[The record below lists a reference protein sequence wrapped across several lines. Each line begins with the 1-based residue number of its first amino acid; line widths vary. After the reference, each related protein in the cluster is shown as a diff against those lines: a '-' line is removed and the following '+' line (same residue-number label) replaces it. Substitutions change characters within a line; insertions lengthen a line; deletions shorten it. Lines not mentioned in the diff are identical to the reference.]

1 MYYSVCKLILENQ
14 TTSNNTECLF
24 PYRQFLSARYCIHR
38 NDNDSS
44 CLLRV
49 LLYCLWP
56 REWDSHIRIV
66 YHTVWRVK
74 WRKCTQCWR
83 VQGAAAMAL
92 CYRYSRRLLSY
103 PVWGAKVKR
112 SSMVL
117 CFSYF
122 LETMSLRNLN
132 WAIFDTGSTVNF
144 YKVKQDEHAITCSVN
159 PVLPALLTDPIFS
172 SPHISCLPLPTTS
185 LPSWGGRVASPGFCD
200 TWSCLKQ

>member
-1 MYYSVCKLILENQ
+1 MIMIVPAFSEYCCIVFGLESE
-14 TTSNNTECLF
+14 TVIYGLF
-24 PYRQFLSARYCIHR
+24 ITQRGGWNGGSALS
-38 NDNDSS
+38 
-44 CLLRV
+44 
-49 LLYCLWP
+49 
-56 REWDSHIRIV
+56 
-66 YHTVWRVK
+66 WRV
-74 WRKCTQCWR
+74 R
-83 VQGAAAMAL
+83 GAAAIAL

-122 LETMSLRNLN
+122 LEKMSLRNLN
-132 WAIFDTGSTVNF
+132 WAIFDTGSTVKF

-185 LPSWGGRVASPGFCD
+185 LPSCGGRVASPGFCD
-200 TWSCLKQ
+200 TQSCLKQ